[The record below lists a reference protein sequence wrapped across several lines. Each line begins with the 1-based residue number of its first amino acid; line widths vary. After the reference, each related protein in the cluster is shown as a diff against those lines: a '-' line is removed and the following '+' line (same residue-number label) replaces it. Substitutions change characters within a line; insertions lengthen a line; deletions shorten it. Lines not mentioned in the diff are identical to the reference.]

1 MYLRSVLVR
10 LHYLVTVVMLLK
22 TINSL
27 QPSFR
32 CTYYLAMSPRQHI
45 PLEHHFTADEQCQWS
60 QQTMCQPKLATPSA
74 LLGSEGL
81 FLVIHVE
88 DNRFNHGL
96 KMTDCSLSAI
106 YFEIIIFFK
115 DNAV

>member
-1 MYLRSVLVR
+1 MHMLHMYLA
-10 LHYLVTVVMLLK
+10 
-22 TINSL
+22 I
-27 QPSFR
+27 
-32 CTYYLAMSPRQHI
+32 SPRQHI
-45 PLEHHFTADEQCQWS
+45 PLEHHFTADEQWS
-60 QQTMCQPKLATPSA
+60 QQTMRQPKLATPSV
-74 LLGSEGL
+74 LLESEGP

-96 KMTDCSLSAI
+96 KMTDCSISAI

>member
-27 QPSFR
+27 HPSFR
-32 CTYYLAMSPRQHI
+32 YTCYLGMSPYPHI
-45 PLEHHFTADEQCQWS
+45 PLEHHFTADGQWS
-60 QQTMCQPKLATPSA
+60 QQTMRQPKLATPSTF
-74 LLGSEGL
+74 LGREGT
-81 FLVIHVE
+81 FLCTNVE
-88 DNRFNHGL
+88 DNRFSHGL
-96 KMTDCSLSAI
+96 ERKKYSISNID
-106 YFEIIIFFK
+106 FEIKVLSK

>member
-1 MYLRSVLVR
+1 MR
-10 LHYLVTVVMLLK
+10 
-22 TINSL
+22 
-27 QPSFR
+27 
-32 CTYYLAMSPRQHI
+32 
-45 PLEHHFTADEQCQWS
+45 
-60 QQTMCQPKLATPSA
+60 QPKLATPSV
-74 LLGSEGL
+74 LLESEGP

-96 KMTDCSLSAI
+96 KMTDCSISAI